1 MTARRILIFFLC
13 VVALFLW
20 HSADVFGQPGG
31 GPPGNPGGDPDA
43 PVPITGLEYLIGG
56 GIAYG
61 VRSLLKARKKQS
73 D

>member
-1 MTARRILIFFLC
+1 MFL
-13 VVALFLW
+13 VQTV
-20 HSADVFGQPGG
+20 DVYAQPGDF
-31 GPPGNPGGDPDA
+31 PDPDN

-61 VRSLLKARKKQS
+61 IRSLIKARKKNS

>member
-13 VVALFLW
+13 TVVLTFWQTAL
-20 HSADVFGQPGG
+20 FGQPG
-31 GPPGNPGGDPDA
+31 DPTDPND

-56 GIAYG
+56 GVLYG
-61 VRSLLKARKKQS
+61 IRSLLKARKKQG